1 MGTRSKI
8 LLVEDEPAIL
18 KILSIKLRVCG
29 FDVVTARNGKDALK
43 LVDNERPDLMLL
55 DVIIPGI
62 DGFQVL
68 QRLRT
73 NSNLPV
79 IVFSARLDNAEKALS
94 LGADEFLGKPF
105 DVDDLLKRISGVL
118 DHKK

>member
-1 MGTRSKI
+1 MVTRSKI

-29 FDVVTARNGKDALK
+29 FDVVTARNGKDALR
-43 LVDNERPDLMLL
+43 LVDDEHPNLLLL
-55 DVIIPGI
+55 DVIIPGV

-68 QRLRT
+68 QQLRT
-73 NSNLPV
+73 NSNLRV
-79 IVFSARLDNAEKALS
+79 LVFSARLENAEKALS

-105 DVDDLLKRISGVL
+105 DVDDLLKRINRVL
-118 DHKK
+118 DHRK